1 MLRNLDRFARKLLDD
16 VRSLEIPQDLAERFG
31 PYADDAVAFVREVL
45 GADPQ
50 PYQIAILQA
59 AVANPRIAWR
69 AGHGVGKTTTLA
81 WLLLWWLCTRPY
93 SRVLVLAPA
102 FERQVGR
109 YLFPEVR
116 KWARNAPEPLPV
128 KVRANTV
135 EVVGFER
142 EWFAIGIQ
150 AMDSSKVEGAHAEN
164 LLVLA
169 DEAKGLD
176 AEVIAA
182 LHGTQTDAAGD
193 RLYVLASVP
202 GGPSGPFY
210 DVFRKGSGLW
220 KTFHKRASD
229 SSLVSPT
236 WIAERALEWGDQS
249 PLYLARV
256 EGEFPD
262 ESEGT
267 LYRLADLEAA
277 VGREI
282 EEDESARITFGV
294 DIARFGD
301 DRSAIAVWKGHGLVE
316 VTTRRSLDT
325 MAVASWIASEINR
338 RTPDKVRID
347 EIGIGS
353 GVVDR
358 LKQMGHY
365 VDSVN
370 VAPSLPT

>member
-1 MLRNLDRFARKLLDD
+1 MVLRNLDRFARKLLDD
-16 VRSLEIPQDLAERFG
+16 VRSLEIPQDLKERFER
-31 PYADDAVAFVREVL
+31 YAEDPVAFVREAL
-45 GADPQ
+45 GANPQ
-50 PYQIAILQA
+50 PYQIAILEA
-59 AVANPRIAWR
+59 AVEHPRIAWR

-81 WLLLWWLCTRPY
+81 WLLLWWLCTRPH

-150 AMDSSKVEGAHAEN
+150 ATDSSKVEGAHAEN

-210 DVFRKGSGLW
+210 DVCRRASGLW
-220 KTFHKRASD
+220 KVFH
-229 SSLVSPT
+229 T
-236 WIAERALEWGDQS
+236 GQ
-249 PLYLARV
+249 
-256 EGEFPD
+256 
-262 ESEGT
+262 
-267 LYRLADLEAA
+267 
-277 VGREI
+277 
-282 EEDESARITFGV
+282 
-294 DIARFGD
+294 
-301 DRSAIAVWKGHGLVE
+301 
-316 VTTRRSLDT
+316 
-325 MAVASWIASEINR
+325 
-338 RTPDKVRID
+338 
-347 EIGIGS
+347 
-353 GVVDR
+353 
-358 LKQMGHY
+358 
-365 VDSVN
+365 
-370 VAPSLPT
+370 

>member
-1 MLRNLDRFARKLLDD
+1 MALWTPPFCLTLEVSTKPGQLHLKVPPWSHADR
-16 VRSLEIPQDLAERFG
+16 VRSELEELKAIPQDLEEQFG
-31 PYADDAVAFVREVL
+31 PYVDDPVGFVGEVL
-45 GADPQ
+45 GAEPQ
-50 PYQIAILQA
+50 PYQIAILEA
-59 AVANPRIAWR
+59 AADNPRIAWR
-69 AGHGVGKTTTLA
+69 AGHGLGKTTTLS

-135 EVVGFER
+135 EVIGFER
-142 EWFAIGIQ
+142 DWFAIGIQ
-150 AMDSSKVEGAHAEN
+150 ATDSSKVEGAHAEN

-182 LHGTQTDAAGD
+182 LHGTQTDLSGD

-220 KTFHKRASD
+220 NTFHTRASE
-229 SSLVSPT
+229 SSLVSRT
-236 WIAERALEWGDQS
+236 WIEERALEWGEQS

-262 ESEGT
+262 EAEGT
-267 LYRLADLEAA
+267 LFRLADLEAA

-282 EEDESARITFGV
+282 EHDEEPRITFGV
-294 DIARFGD
+294 DIARYGD
-301 DRSAIAVWKGHGLVE
+301 DRSAIGVWRGNELLE
-316 VTTRRSLDT
+316 VMTRRSLDT
-325 MAVASWIASEINR
+325 MQVAS
-338 RTPDKVRID
+338 
-347 EIGIGS
+347 
-353 GVVDR
+353 
-358 LKQMGHY
+358 
-365 VDSVN
+365 
-370 VAPSLPT
+370 